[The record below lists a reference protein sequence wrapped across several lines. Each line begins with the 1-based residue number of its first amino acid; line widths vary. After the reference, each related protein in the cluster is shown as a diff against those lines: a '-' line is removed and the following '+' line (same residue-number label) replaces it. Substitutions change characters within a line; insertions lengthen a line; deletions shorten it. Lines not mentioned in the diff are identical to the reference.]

1 MRNFAFES
9 ERSLRGSK
17 IRKSVSKTF
26 RTEKGLS
33 DYAAVA
39 TVLDTAQKNG
49 ISRSDMIT
57 AVFDGT
63 AEQLLASV
71 LV

>member
-1 MRNFAFES
+1 MRNFAFCAEQ
-9 ERSLRGSK
+9 SLRGAK
-17 IRKSVSKTF
+17 VRKAVSKTF
-26 RTEKGLS
+26 RTMGGMN
-33 DYAAVA
+33 DYAAIA

-57 AVFDGT
+57 AVFNGA
-63 AEQLLASV
+63 AENLLASV

>member
-1 MRNFAFES
+1 MRNFAFEC

-17 IRKSVSKTF
+17 VRKAISKTF
-26 RTEKGLS
+26 RTTGGLD
-33 DYAAVA
+33 DYAAVT
-39 TVLDTAQKNG
+39 TVLVTAQKNG
-49 ISRSDMIT
+49 ISRSDMIK

-63 AEQLLASV
+63 ADSLLASV

>member
-1 MRNFAFES
+1 MRNFALES

-17 IRKSVSKTF
+17 IRKAVSKTF
-26 RTEKGLS
+26 RTSEGM
-33 DYAAVA
+33 DIFAATT

-49 ISRSDMIT
+49 ISRSDMIK

-63 AEQLLASV
+63 ADALLASV